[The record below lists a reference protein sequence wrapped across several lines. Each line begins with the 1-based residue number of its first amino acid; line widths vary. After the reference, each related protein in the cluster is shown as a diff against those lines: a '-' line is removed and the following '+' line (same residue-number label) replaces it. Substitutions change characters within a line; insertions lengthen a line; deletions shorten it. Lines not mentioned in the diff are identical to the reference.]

1 MPELLYL
8 DDAGVRALKTLIGQ
22 PTDEQVTTAVDAWL
36 DEHPEATTTVQDNSI
51 TSTELNSSVA
61 LTQAD
66 LAAILV

>member
-8 DDAGVRALKTLIGQ
+8 DDAGVRALKTLIDQ